1 MDNHHVAC
9 RYRST
14 PDIETMKYVFRIAV
28 VVLIAWAVVFVV
40 LWKIEKDFGVQ
51 ETDGIGGLR

>member
-1 MDNHHVAC
+1 MAC

>member
-1 MDNHHVAC
+1 
-9 RYRST
+9 
-14 PDIETMKYVFRIAV
+14 MKNFLRV
-28 VVLIAWAVVFVV
+28 VMLVLLSWTVVFAV